1 MGQDIKLDFEKYC
14 VVDGSP
20 KTVLVSPRDT
30 NVEKKKVRKKVKSR
44 NEVFLS
50 QNKEFTEI
58 SFNRYRSA
66 SCRAVP
72 SIRLEVDE
80 APRRGSV
87 YQRRGSVYQSSN
99 EVGRMSRIKEESSE
113 ERKKIAVSR
122 RSAAPFSLELVD
134 SLCSSD
140 EDTSSL
146 GSFTSSSLGVSTS
159 SSSVNKENRSR
170 RIPMNKSLSAKLAAP
185 HSPTKTE
192 SESSNTSSKT
202 RFSPF
207 RKMFDPF
214 TKSKSLKSPLGSAI
228 EEHDEVTTPLPE
240 QVNSRNTTLRKS
252 LLNDFSN
259 TEGDAQTCKK
269 DSCSSVASCTSS
281 PAHLSGSLK
290 MRNKNG
296 VPYFEF
302 SVKNPHD
309 VWVAKTW
316 NTGDSFNWVYT
327 FHMAQNKRRSNV
339 SARGSKD
346 HRSKEFLMM
355 AQMQVSCYLCTEL
368 INAGAFDNSMLTEFV
383 LYDLARPRH
392 SVTQTPSESNEVT
405 EQPKVNSQSNMPTS
419 NPWPVEDLHPDLE
432 SAAIVLQFPPGK
444 RETVKYKREDKRKD
458 GSLNV
463 SRVKLEESKTD
474 SDCLT
479 PAKVSVVIPSGNHGM
494 PSDEAQR
501 VSPLL
506 ERWRLGGGCDCGGWD
521 MGCPLVVFDSPDMK
535 KDEACNPNRPVEIFL
550 KGTKEKTPALTM
562 KLTEEGQYAVDFHA
576 KLSSLQAFSI
586 CVAML
591 HGTEASIAIGGDMNR
606 QMLQCDSLRVFLEDE
621 VKQLIEAV
629 AEGEKRISSKNL
641 DEIPPTF
648 VVNPPFSPM
657 SRA

>member
-1 MGQDIKLDFEKYC
+1 MGQDLELDFEKYC

-20 KTVLVSPRDT
+20 KTVLLSPRHL
-30 NVEKKKVRKKVKSR
+30 NVEKRKVRKKPKCR
-44 NEVFLS
+44 NEVSLS

-66 SCRAVP
+66 SCRTVP

-80 APRRGSV
+80 SP
-87 YQRRGSVYQSSN
+87 RRGSVYQSSN
-99 EVGRMSRIKEESSE
+99 QVGKMNRIREKETEG
-113 ERKKIAVSR
+113 RKKIELSR
-122 RSAAPFSLELVD
+122 RSAASFSFEIVD

-140 EDTSSL
+140 EDNSSL
-146 GSFTSSSLGVSTS
+146 GSFTSSSLGISR
-159 SSSVNKENRSR
+159 SSVNKENLSMSNDDKRPHA
-170 RIPMNKSLSAKLAAP
+170 IPLHKSLSARLAMP

-192 SESSNTSSKT
+192 SDSSKPTSPKT

-214 TKSKSLKSPLGSAI
+214 TKPKSQKSPLGSAI
-228 EEHDEVTTPLPE
+228 EEPDEPTSSSNPP
-240 QVNSRNTTLRKS
+240 VNTRNVTLRKS

-259 TEGDAQTCKK
+259 TEGDTQSIKK
-269 DSCSSVASCTSS
+269 DSCSSIVSSSSS
-281 PAHLSGSLK
+281 PAHLSGFLK
-290 MRNKNG
+290 LRDKNG

-316 NTGDSFNWVYT
+316 KTGDGFNWVYT
-327 FHMAQNKRRSNV
+327 FHMAQNRRKSNA
-339 SARGSKD
+339 SGRGSKD

-368 INAGAFDNSMLTEFV
+368 IHAGAFDNSMFTEFV
-383 LYDLARPRH
+383 LYDLVRPRQ
-392 SVTQTPSESNEVT
+392 SVAQMPEGLNPKESSNE
-405 EQPKVNSQSNMPTS
+405 
-419 NPWPVEDLHPDLE
+419 
-432 SAAIVLQFPPGK
+432 
-444 RETVKYKREDKRKD
+444 
-458 GSLNV
+458 
-463 SRVKLEESKTD
+463 VKLEESTTA

-479 PAKVSVVIPSGNHGM
+479 ASKVSVVIPSGNHGL
-494 PSDEAQR
+494 PSSETRGA
-501 VSPLL
+501 SPLL
-506 ERWRLGGGCDCGGWD
+506 DRWRSGGGCDCGGWD
-521 MGCPLVVFDSPDMK
+521 MGCPLVVFGSSDLK
-535 KDEACNPNRPVEIFL
+535 KDDACNLPVEIFL
-550 KGTKEKTPALTM
+550 KGTKENTPALTM

-576 KLSSLQAFSI
+576 QLSSLQAFSV
-586 CVAML
+586 CVAIL

-606 QMLQCDSLRVFLEDE
+606 KIMQCDSLRVFIEDE
-621 VKQLIEAV
+621 VKHLIDAV
-629 AEGEKRISSKNL
+629 AEGEKRKTSKNL